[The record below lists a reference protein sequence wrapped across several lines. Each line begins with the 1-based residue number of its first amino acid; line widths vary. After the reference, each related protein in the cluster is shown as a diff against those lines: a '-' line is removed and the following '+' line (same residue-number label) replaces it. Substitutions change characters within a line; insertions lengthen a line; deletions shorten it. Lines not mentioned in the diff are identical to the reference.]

1 MKTIKEYLAKEFD
14 ILLPEGTIN
23 GEWFAEHNL
32 PMIVECT
39 NCGATMALPSAFV
52 DEESYI
58 YCSTC
63 SGY

>member
-1 MKTIKEYLAKEFD
+1 MKTIREYLAEEFD

-39 NCGATMALPSAFV
+39 NCGTTMALPSAFV
-52 DEESYI
+52 DEESYT

-63 SGY
+63 SGH